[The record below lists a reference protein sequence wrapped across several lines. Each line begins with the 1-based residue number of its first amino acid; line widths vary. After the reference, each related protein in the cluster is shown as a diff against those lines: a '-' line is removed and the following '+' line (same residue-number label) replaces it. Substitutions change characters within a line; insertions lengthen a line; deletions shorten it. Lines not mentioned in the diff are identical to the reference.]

1 MTTPS
6 TALTIVGG
14 GGSAAAETGLTMQEL
29 PTLLKRW
36 MTLDTEITRINMEV
50 RERRTQSKALREAI
64 LKIMDKHNVVQL
76 NVNRGSVLHNVREK
90 KESISKDYLAKAA
103 EAFFEGDK
111 DKAGQLVKYLEE
123 HRTTTTIHHL
133 KFAQAKGERESDCP

>member
-14 GGSAAAETGLTMQEL
+14 GSAPAETGLTMQEL

-36 MTLDTEITRINMEV
+36 MTLDAEITRINMEV

-133 KFAQAKGERESDCP
+133 KFAQAKGERESDSP

>member
-14 GGSAAAETGLTMQEL
+14 GGGAADTGLTMQEL

-36 MTLDTEITRINMEV
+36 MGLETDIAKVNTEQ
-50 RERRTQSKALREAI
+50 RERRTQSRALREAI

-76 NVNRGSVLHNVREK
+76 NVTKGSVLHKVREK
-90 KESISKDYLAKAA
+90 KDMLSTSYLAKTA

-111 DKAGQLVKYLEE
+111 DKAAQLVKYLEE
-123 HRTTTTIHHL
+123 HRTSTVVHDL
-133 KFAQAKGERESDCP
+133 RFAIAKGESGSP

>member
-14 GGSAAAETGLTMQEL
+14 GGAAAETGLTMQEL

-36 MTLDTEITRINMEV
+36 MALDAEITRINMEV

-90 KESISKDYLAKAA
+90 KETISRDYLAKAA
-103 EAFFEGDK
+103 EAFFEGNK
-111 DKAGQLVKYLEE
+111 EKANQLITYLEE
-123 HRTTTTIHHL
+123 HRSTTTVHNL
-133 KFAQAKGERESDCP
+133 KFAQAKGERESDSP

>member
-123 HRTTTTIHHL
+123 HRGTTTVHNL
-133 KFAQAKGERESDCP
+133 KFAVAKGESVSL

>member
-6 TALTIVGG
+6 TALTIIGG
-14 GGSAAAETGLTMQEL
+14 GPPAAAETGLTMQEL

-36 MTLDTEITRINMEV
+36 MTLDSEISRMNAEV
-50 RERRTQSKALREAI
+50 RERRVQSRALREAI

-103 EAFFEGDK
+103 ETFFEGDK
-111 DKAGQLVKYLEE
+111 DKAAQLVKHLEE
-123 HRTTTTIHHL
+123 HRGTTTIHNL
-133 KFAQAKGERESDCP
+133 KFAQAKGESVSL